1 MEPFR
6 WQQAEGRRHA
16 YNAEKTA
23 TPHPGIAFTTL
34 CGAEVTPQERDFVG
48 LSGWWHDPTCWV
60 CDREWRVR
68 SGFPA
73 HDIPPLPE
81 NA

>member
-1 MEPFR
+1 MPRLR

-16 YNAEKTA
+16 YNTEKA
-23 TPHPGIAFTTL
+23 APHPGISFPAL
-34 CGAEVTPQERDFVG
+34 CGAEVIPRERDFIQ
-48 LSGWWHDPTCWV
+48 LAGWWHDPTCWS
-60 CDREWRVR
+60 CDREWRILAD
-68 SGFPA
+68 FPS